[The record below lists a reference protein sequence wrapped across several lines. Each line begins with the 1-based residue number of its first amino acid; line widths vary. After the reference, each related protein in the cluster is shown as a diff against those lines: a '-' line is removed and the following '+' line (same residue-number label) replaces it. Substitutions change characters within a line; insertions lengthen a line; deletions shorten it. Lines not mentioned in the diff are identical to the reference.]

1 MRKFHRSCSTSVCL
15 SLYLSLSVSL
25 SVTSVSATN
34 LSYMLSAH
42 EFPSLPTRLALSI
55 PHLWQLSVRSQWVAG
70 APKGSSLL
78 NLVHK
83 SYPTYV
89 TSQSSLCRYPGE
101 GFCDTKSAGTIKCP
115 AGLCFQFVKWI
126 PNLGYEAL
134 K

>member
-55 PHLWQLSVRSQWVAG
+55 RHLWQLSVRSQWVAG

-78 NLVHK
+78 KLPHL
-83 SYPTYV
+83 TYV
-89 TSQSSLCRYPGE
+89 TSQSSLCHRYPGE

-115 AGLCFQFVKWI
+115 AGLCFQLVKWI